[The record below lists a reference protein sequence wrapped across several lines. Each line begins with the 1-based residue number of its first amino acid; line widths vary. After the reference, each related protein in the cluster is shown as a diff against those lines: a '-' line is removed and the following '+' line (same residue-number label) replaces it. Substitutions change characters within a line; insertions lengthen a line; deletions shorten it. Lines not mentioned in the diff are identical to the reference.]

1 MHILSIFVK
10 YYNCDFISIAY
21 IIYYALFPNRMIL
34 YRGKPHFTMLR
45 AAFNKVKTTFSGNNN
60 TSFPSSS
67 SDSNETLNID
77 DYNIVKEGKAQIL
90 FPKKETVFYNP
101 IQQFNRDLSVTCIK
115 AWDNLYGQKINTNNS
130 RSKKN
135 RKRRKLDTGEP
146 IDTFKGSNYIR
157 ILEALSATGLRAIRY
172 AHEIPHVKEIIA
184 NDLLPAAVE
193 SIDRNIQ
200 YNKVSHLVKC
210 NMDDANVLMYR
221 NKAEK
226 VKYHVIDLDPYGT
239 VTPFVD
245 AALQTIDEDG
255 LMLVTCTDL
264 AVLAGNGYPE
274 KCFAL
279 YGGVNLVSHEATH
292 ESALRLVLNL
302 LNQSAAKY
310 KKTVEPLLSLSID
323 FYVRVFVKVKTSP
336 ILVKDLQSNT
346 MITYHCSQCG
356 SYHNQPL
363 GRKTEREGKKK
374 LKQIIKYSVA
384 QGPPV
389 DQKCKFCGG
398 TYHLAGPMYAGPLHN
413 KEFVEEV
420 LRINKEEHRDMD
432 DTYGTRKRIEGMLT
446 LAKNEISDAPFYFSP
461 NVVSSILKLQVP
473 PLRKVAAG
481 LGSLG
486 YDCSMTHAQ
495 PSSLKTD
502 APWEAIWYVL
512 RHCEPDKDISK
523 MNERGIGYQIIRNMN
538 NWLPKESN
546 RTKLF
551 DPSKLSFEENELSG
565 KIEKLRKL
573 KIVKYQENPTKN
585 WGPKARP
592 NSS

>member
-1 MHILSIFVK
+1 MLAK
-10 YYNCDFISIAY
+10 YKS
-21 IIYYALFPNRMIL
+21 LHPN
-34 YRGKPHFTMLR
+34 TMLR
-45 AAFNKVKTTFSGNNN
+45 AAFNKVKTTFAGQNNAPI
-60 TSFPSSS
+60 TSTTNANSQI
-67 SDSNETLNID
+67 NVD
-77 DYNIVKEGKAQIL
+77 DYNIVKEGKAEIL
-90 FPKKETVFYNP
+90 FAKKETVFYNP

-115 AWDNLYGQKINTNNS
+115 AWDNLYGQKIHANEL
-130 RSKKN
+130 KYKN
-135 RKRRKLDTGEP
+135 KKRRKLSNGAA
-146 IDTFKGSNYIR
+146 IDTSKDDDYIK

-172 AHEIPHVKEIIA
+172 AHEIPHVKQIVA

-200 YNKVSHLVKC
+200 YNNVGDIAIANK
-210 NMDDANVLMYR
+210 DDANVLMYK
-221 NKAEK
+221 NKAQNT
-226 VKYHVIDLDPYGT
+226 KYHVVDLDPYGT

-245 AALQTIDEDG
+245 AALQTIEDDG

-264 AVLAGNGYPE
+264 SVLAGNGYPE

-279 YGGVNLVSHEATH
+279 YGGVNMISHESTH

-336 ILVKDLQSNT
+336 IEVKDLQSKT

-356 SYHNQPL
+356 SFQNQPL
-363 GRKTEREGKKK
+363 GRKSERDGKKK
-374 LKQIIKYSVA
+374 LKKIVKYSVA

-389 DQKCKFCGG
+389 DRKCKFCGG
-398 TYHLAGPMYAGPLHN
+398 TYHLAGPMFGGSLHN
-413 KEFVEEV
+413 EEFINEV
-420 LRINKEEHRDMD
+420 LRINKEEHND

-446 LAKNEISDAPFYFSP
+446 LAKNELSDSPFYFSP
-461 NVVSSILKLQVP
+461 NWVSSILKIQVP
-473 PLRKVAAG
+473 PLKKVSAG

-486 YDCSMTHAQ
+486 FDCSMTHAQ
-495 PSSLKTD
+495 PSSLKTN

-512 RHCEPDKDISK
+512 KECFPNKDIEK
-523 MNERGIGYQIIRNMN
+523 MNERAAGYKILANIDS
-538 NWLPKESN
+538 WLPREDDEN
-546 RTKLF
+546 KLF
-551 DPSKLSFEENELSG
+551 DPTKLSFEENEVSG
-565 KIEKLRKL
+565 KVEKLRKL

-592 NSS
+592 TSS